1 MPTYEIFYN
10 NNMKV
15 VAVIE
20 GRWQDALDAMKNWH
34 GTSARKVT
42 SLSASG
48 EKAVADGNIFYG
60 QRKPDSEEEH
70 ISLPQSRP
78 IRSIHVFVD
87 GSYRDRQKIG
97 WAFAAVDAGSGNIIE
112 AKSGCIENSELISM
126 RQVGGELKAAMEAV
140 AWSKKSGYDAVV
152 IHYDYE
158 GIKNWAE
165 GTWKAKNEYTR
176 KYAGWMQKQTN
187 VSFKKTT
194 AHSGWNAVVDE
205 MAKEQAV

>member
-10 NNMKV
+10 NTMKV

-20 GRWQDALDAMKNWH
+20 GRWQDALDAMKNWQ
-34 GTSARKVT
+34 GTSARKVS
-42 SLSASG
+42 SLSPSG
-48 EKAVADGNIFYG
+48 ERAVAGGNIFYG
-60 QRKPDSEEEH
+60 QKKADSEEEYE
-70 ISLPQSRP
+70 SLPQSRP
-78 IRSIHVFVD
+78 FRSISIFVD
-87 GSYRDRQKIG
+87 GSYRDAGKVG
-97 WAFAAVDAGSGNIIE
+97 WAFAAIEGGNIIF
-112 AKSGCIENSELISM
+112 KNSGCIVDSGLVAM